1 MPQIQKVEFEFPGVV
16 TADIA
21 YYGRGRWRFDTTLR
35 KSVRQETPLWEFH
48 MNMEREEDV
57 GTNWDPPVE
66 LVQALQIAGHELV
79 VKRGSQDEVEV
90 EVEDEDGDGDGDE
103 SLQTSS
109 TDSSG
114 PRCAFR
120 V

>member
-1 MPQIQKVEFEFPGVV
+1 VQVLQK
-16 TADIA
+16 
-21 YYGRGRWRFDTTLR
+21 
-35 KSVRQETPLWEFH
+35 
-48 MNMEREEDV
+48 
-57 GTNWDPPVE
+57 
-66 LVQALQIAGHELV
+66 AGHELV
-79 VKRGSQDEVEV
+79 VKRGFQHEVGF
-90 EVEDEDGDGDGDE
+90 EDEDEDEDE